1 MCNQQGHLNSDK
13 VNFLVVS
20 DINAEEVMIVLRKQ
34 NWMN

>member
-1 MCNQQGHLNSDK
+1 MCNQQGH

-34 NWMN
+34 N